1 MGVSLEQFVQ
11 CLTESGLLSAADVC
25 LLLEGLPPN
34 KRPQDGD
41 SLARQLVES
50 TRLTSYQAEMVS
62 RGEAKALVFDEYV
75 VLDKIG
81 QGGMGVVLKA
91 QHRRMKR
98 LVAVKILPPAA
109 MKTPQAVQRFYRE
122 VEAAAKLNHP
132 NIVQAHDARE
142 YQGSHCLVMEYVEGG
157 HVKA

>member
-1 MGVSLEQFVQ
+1 VSVSLEQFIQ
-11 CLTESGLLSAADVC
+11 HLTDSGLMSAAEVSSFS
-25 LLLEGLPPN
+25 ESLPTDN
-34 KRPQDGD
+34 RPTDGETF
-41 SLARQLVES
+41 AQQLVEAKKR
-50 TRLTSYQAEMVS
+50 TPYQAEAVN

-109 MKTPQAVQRFYRE
+109 MKTPQAVEQFYRE
-122 VEAAAKLNHP
+122 VEAEAAT
-132 NIVQAHDARE
+132 VARRTATTRRRRA
-142 YQGSHCLVMEYVEGG
+142 GSG
-157 HVKA
+157 KS